1 MKLIVFA
8 FILFLR
14 GNSTEGNKSDVEQ
27 VQDTVQT
34 LLNRIAT
41 LEERLDNSEK
51 EKRSFD
57 VRLDNSE
64 KEISELKKN
73 SGTKVL
79 DILIVERVDKL
90 EQLSKYKTLR
100 TCQEISN
107 RGLTLSGMYDIDP
120 DGQGIGYEPI
130 TL

>member
-1 MKLIVFA
+1 M
-8 FILFLR
+8 
-14 GNSTEGNKSDVEQ
+14 EQ

-64 KEISELKKN
+64 KEISELK
-73 SGTKVL
+73 
-79 DILIVERVDKL
+79 
-90 EQLSKYKTLR
+90 
-100 TCQEISN
+100 
-107 RGLTLSGMYDIDP
+107 
-120 DGQGIGYEPI
+120 
-130 TL
+130 

>member
-14 GNSTEGNKSDVEQ
+14 GNPTKGNKSDVEQ

-41 LEERLDNSEK
+41 LEER
-51 EKRSFD
+51 FG
-57 VRLDNSE
+57 NSE

-79 DILIVERVDKL
+79 DIPIVERVEKL
-90 EQLSKYKTLR
+90 EQLSKYKSLR

-107 RGLTLSGMYDIDP
+107 HGVTLSGMYDIDP